1 MIEFLIGAILGSIIT
16 LVTMSCCIVA
26 KEADEQMKKWYEE
39 DGKK

>member
-1 MIEFLIGAILGSIIT
+1 MIKFLIGAIIGSIIT

-26 KEADEQMKKWYEE
+26 SDADKQSERWYEE